1 MTQTYR
7 DSKIDQRARYTRA
20 HVEKVAKGSQT
31 IIRGQGVFDKRRR
44 EKSKNKKNKKQKN

>member
-1 MTQTYR
+1 MNNDVFFFYYYYLFIRISNTTYR

-31 IIRGQGVFDKRRR
+31 
-44 EKSKNKKNKKQKN
+44 